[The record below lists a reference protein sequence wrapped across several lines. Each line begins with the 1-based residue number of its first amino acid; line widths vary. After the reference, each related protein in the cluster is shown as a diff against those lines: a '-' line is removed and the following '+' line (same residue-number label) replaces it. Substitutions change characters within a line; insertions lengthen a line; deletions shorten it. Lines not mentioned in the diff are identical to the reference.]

1 MADLKRKIAKHKES
15 GAQFL
20 AKGNWEKAKG
30 EFLEVLKLSPNDQ
43 YSILKAGDCSAKLG
57 DVDGAIRY
65 YDKVAEIYAREG
77 FLVKAIAV
85 NKLILRLRP
94 DSPRIID
101 RLSSLYSEKIKYE
114 GPKLSIKGAE
124 KKKEEEP
131 YPRSVLFSDLSH
143 EEFMAT
149 VDKMKSIDVPEGTLI
164 IREGD
169 KGDSIFII
177 GSGEVSIFREDEDLN
192 ELWISNLEEGD
203 FFGEFGFFSESG
215 RIASVKAASDT
226 TLLELSRQDLES
238 IIGKHPGVK
247 DVLLKFYKERV
258 LDTLLA
264 ISPIFYPLGPE
275 QRGMLLKSFVLNA
288 MKKGEVI
295 LREGEVGDRM
305 YFIQSGQVEVS
316 TEKDGNSVF
325 LAKLKPGD
333 FFGEVSVITGKPR
346 TATVKAVTDVRLLE
360 ISKEEIQKV
369 VKAYPE
375 VLDALNKYINKRV
388 EDTIATIMEYKNRKS
403 ESGLI

>member
-1 MADLKRKIAKHKES
+1 MADLKSKIAKHKES
-15 GAQFL
+15 GAHFM

-43 YSILKAGDCSAKLG
+43 YSILKVGDCSAKLG

-65 YDKVAEIYAREG
+65 YDKVAEMYARED

-85 NKLILRLRP
+85 NKLILKLRP

-101 RLSSLYSEKIKYE
+101 RLSTLYSEKIKYE
-114 GPKLSIKGAE
+114 APKLSIKGIE
-124 KKKEEEP
+124 KKKEEP
-131 YPRSVLFSDLSH
+131 YPRTLLFSDLSH

-149 VDKMKSIDVPEGTLI
+149 VDKMKPIDIPEGTLI

-169 KGDSIFII
+169 KGNSIFII
-177 GSGEVSIFREDEDLN
+177 ASGEVSIFREDEDLN

-215 RIASVKAASDT
+215 RIASVKAVSDT

-238 IIGKHPGVK
+238 IIKKHPGVK
-247 DVLLKFYKERV
+247 EVLQKFYKERV

-275 QRGMLLKSFVLNA
+275 QRGMLLKSFTLKAV
-288 MKKGEVI
+288 KKGEVV
-295 LREGEVGDRM
+295 LREGEVGDNM
-305 YFIQSGQVEVS
+305 YFIQSGEVEVS
-316 TEKDGNSVF
+316 TEKDGSSVF

-346 TATVKAVTDVRLLE
+346 TATVKAVSNAKLLE
-360 ISKEEIQKV
+360 VSKEEIQKV
-369 VKAYPE
+369 VKVYPE

>member
-1 MADLKRKIAKHKES
+1 M
-15 GAQFL
+15 
-20 AKGNWEKAKG
+20 AKGNWEKAKV

-43 YSILKAGDCSAKLG
+43 YSILKVGDCSAKLG
-57 DVDGAIRY
+57 DVDGAMRY

-85 NKLILRLRP
+85 NKLILKLRP

-101 RLSSLYSEKIKYE
+101 RLSSLYSEKIQHE
-114 GPKLSIKGAE
+114 APKLSIKGVD

-131 YPRSVLFSDLSH
+131 YPRTLLFSDLSN

-149 VDKMKSIDVPEGTLI
+149 VEKMKPIDIPEGTLV

-169 KGDSIFII
+169 KGNSIFII
-177 GSGEVSIFREDEDLN
+177 ASGEVSIFREDEDSN

-215 RIASVKAASDT
+215 RIASVKAVSDT
-226 TLLELSRQDLES
+226 TLLELSRNDLES
-238 IIGKHPGVK
+238 IIKKHSRVK
-247 DVLLKFYKERV
+247 EVLLKFYKERV

-275 QRGMLLKSFVLNA
+275 QRGTLLNSFNLKSF
-288 MKKGEVI
+288 KKGEVI
-295 LREGEVGDRM
+295 LREGKVGDEM
-305 YFIQSGQVEVS
+305 YFIQSGEVEVS
-316 TEKDGNSVF
+316 TEKDGIFVT
-325 LAKLKPGD
+325 LAKLREGD

-346 TATVKAVTDVRLLE
+346 TATVRATSDVKLLE
-360 ISKEEIQKV
+360 VSKEEIQKV
-369 VKAYPE
+369 VKKYPE

-388 EDTIATIMEYKNRKS
+388 EDTISTIMEYKNRKS